1 MNLISSFISLR
12 ICKLGRLT
20 PLIIAVLVYG
30 CSQRDEP
37 EVDISWLAPQTRAA
51 QSADC
56 SIPMLKQ
63 LPNTDYQ
70 QIALIEVVDDYNA
83 DDAEVEGLAR
93 RKACETGADAL
104 VILENQKQKS
114 GADYVPPG
122 AGGTAHKDEHAPD
135 IGEVGH
141 KGRVLNAV
149 AIVYQA
155 EKSGKNKTTPSST
168 D

>member
-1 MNLISSFISLR
+1 MNLTLSFNSRRVSR
-12 ICKLGRLT
+12 IGPLT
-20 PLIIAVLVYG
+20 LLIVAALVYG

-51 QSADC
+51 QPPDC
-56 SIPMLKQ
+56 SMPVLKQ

-155 EKSGKNKTTPSST
+155 EKSWKNKTTPSST